1 MSWETSA
8 RSSAWLSTLR
18 RNLALAGAILSLL
31 LAFFAFRP
39 PPTTGPFMRDFE
51 SYYAA
56 GATWNAGGDPYSRDI
71 WRAERAIPGVVATRD
86 ELLPFVGPAAYR
98 PLWSMLAR
106 VPYVVAMRIWGA
118 ILIAALFVL
127 VLGSLWLADAP
138 RDARTIFT
146 ALLLAFSSGP
156 IISDIALGQVALVSA
171 GAVVGTLVALR
182 LHAWTGSVAAIAL
195 AAIQPNIALVLLARM
210 RDRRAILSAAI
221 AFAIFLAAAFAFGGG
236 PAGLITYVRVL
247 AAHARAERFITIQHT
262 VTAIAYGFGTQPTA
276 AGLTGVT
283 IAIFAF
289 LVAIVGMRRLQLGPV
304 EATALACAALPLII
318 PFFHEHD
325 FAIELFPAIVL
336 AVRARGVALLLA
348 AVGTLFA
355 ATDWLGLS
363 QRANGQWQLVAF
375 VIALGL
381 AFVALSGETRN
392 RMTFVPAI
400 GVALLLLALAPFAQQ
415 HIAPTWPDFLTEYW
429 KAPIGWSVADVWHA
443 EQVASGLEARE
454 PAWSL
459 LRAFP
464 LLGCT
469 LLGAAIALDA
479 RRRSIIG

>member
-1 MSWETSA
+1 
-8 RSSAWLSTLR
+8 
-18 RNLALAGAILSLL
+18 
-31 LAFFAFRP
+31 
-39 PPTTGPFMRDFE
+39 MRDFE

-56 GATWNAGGDPYSRDI
+56 GATWNAGGDPYSRDV
-71 WRAERAIPGVVATRD
+71 WQVERTIPGVVATRD

-98 PLWSMLAR
+98 PLWSVLAR
-106 VPYVVAMRIWGA
+106 VPYVAAMRVWGA
-118 ILIAALFVL
+118 ILIASLFVL

-138 RDARTIFT
+138 RDARTIFA
-146 ALLLAFSSGP
+146 ALVLAFSSGA

-171 GAVVGTLVALR
+171 SAVVGTLVAFRLR
-182 LHAWTGSVAAIAL
+182 AWTGSVAAIAL

-221 AFAIFLAAAFAFGGG
+221 AFSVFLAATVAFGGG
-236 PAGLITYVRVL
+236 PAGLIAYVQML
-247 AAHARAERFITIQHT
+247 AAHAQAERFITIQHT
-262 VTAIAYGFGTQPTA
+262 VTAIAYGFGTQRTT
-276 AGLTGVT
+276 AGLIGVT
-283 IAIFAF
+283 FAILTFA
-289 LVAIVGMRRLQLGPV
+289 LAIVAMRRFRLGPL

-336 AVRARGVALLLA
+336 AVRARGVALSLA

-375 VIALGL
+375 VIALGF
-381 AFVALSGETRN
+381 AFVALSGETRQ
-392 RMTFVPAI
+392 RTTFVPAI
-400 GVALLLLALAPFAQQ
+400 GVALLILALAPFAQ
-415 HIAPTWPDFLTEYW
+415 HNIAPTWPDFLTEYW
-429 KAPIGWSVADVWHA
+429 KAPVGWSVADVWHA

-469 LLGAAIALDA
+469 LLGAAITLDA
-479 RRRSIIG
+479 RRRSITA